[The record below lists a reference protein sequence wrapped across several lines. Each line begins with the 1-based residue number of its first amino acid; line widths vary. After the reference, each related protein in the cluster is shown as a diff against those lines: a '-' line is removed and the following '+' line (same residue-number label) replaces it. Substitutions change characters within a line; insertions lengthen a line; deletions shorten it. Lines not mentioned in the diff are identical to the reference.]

1 VIKSGSETR
10 VVTETH
16 RDRQGEG
23 ERRDGFELTEL
34 LLAEAERHGG
44 GPATVGAKD
53 LGGERGGTKGR
64 VGNREVP
71 AEELANEAVLSESH
85 PIVAVDLY

>member
-16 RDRQGEG
+16 RDRQEE

-64 VGNREVP
+64 VGNRELP
-71 AEELANEAVLSESH
+71 AEELANEVVLSESH

>member
-10 VVTETH
+10 VVTENH
-16 RDRQGEG
+16 RDRQEE

>member
-16 RDRQGEG
+16 RDRQEE

-44 GPATVGAKD
+44 APATVGAKD
-53 LGGERGGTKGR
+53 LGGERGERREESGTEKYQQR
-64 VGNREVP
+64 
-71 AEELANEAVLSESH
+71 S
-85 PIVAVDLY
+85 